1 MILKLNLQL
10 NNKLTDK
17 DKKDWNNF
25 TSSKDTLPNKDEA
38 PNRVKSK
45 KTISFIDLHGFSLD
59 DANKT
64 IEKFI
69 NNSHKN
75 GIAKIT
81 VVTGKG
87 IRSKVEGNPYLSKD
101 LSILKNSVPEFIKLN
116 SNLMKKIK
124 KITEA
129 NIEDGGSGAFY
140 IYLKKN

>member
-124 KITEA
+124 KISEA

>member
-1 MILKLNLQL
+1 MILKLSLQL

-17 DKKDWNNF
+17 DKKDWDNF
-25 TSSKDTLPNKDEA
+25 TSSKDTLPNKDEIS
-38 PNRVKSK
+38 NKTKSK
-45 KTISFIDLHGFSLD
+45 KTESFIDLHGFSLE

-69 NNSHKN
+69 NDCHKN
-75 GIAKIT
+75 GVVKIT

-87 IRSKVEGNPYLSKD
+87 IRSKVESNPYLSKD

-116 SNLMKKIK
+116 SILMKKIK
-124 KITEA
+124 KIAEA

>member
-1 MILKLNLQL
+1 LILKLNLQL

-17 DKKDWNNF
+17 DKKDWHNF
-25 TSSKDTLPNKDEA
+25 TSSKDALPNKDEVS
-38 PNRVKSK
+38 NRIKSK

-75 GIAKIT
+75 GVAKIT

-87 IRSKVEGNPYLSKD
+87 TRSKVEGNPYLSKD
-101 LSILKNSVPEFIKLN
+101 LSILKNSVPEYIKLN

-124 KITEA
+124 KISEA